1 MAGAIVKFEE
11 LPANARALILAKLAL
26 VLQAQN
32 SASIHDLAQTQRTNV
47 TSLWRAICRHARQ
60 PVCTIPLDAIG
71 SN

>member
-11 LPANARALILAKLAL
+11 LPANARALILAKLAV

-47 TSLWRAICRHARQ
+47 TSLWRSICRKAKQ
-60 PVCTIPLDAIG
+60 PLCSIPLDAIG
-71 SN
+71 SG